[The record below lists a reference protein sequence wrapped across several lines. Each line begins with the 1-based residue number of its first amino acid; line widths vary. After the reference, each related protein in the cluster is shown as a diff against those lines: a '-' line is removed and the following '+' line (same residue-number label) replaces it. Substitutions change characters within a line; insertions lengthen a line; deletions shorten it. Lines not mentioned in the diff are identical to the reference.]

1 MEAKMLL
8 NIQEITE
15 EIEKEIKKKKKQMT
29 MKTKWLK
36 TYGMQQKQFQEESLW
51 QYNPTSKN
59 KKNLK

>member
-29 MKTKWLK
+29 MKTK
-36 TYGMQQKQFQEESLW
+36 
-51 QYNPTSKN
+51 
-59 KKNLK
+59 